1 MFNFPLAP
9 PQASNFAGEYDL
21 LFGIITF
28 LAVLFTVLVG
38 GLVLLFAIKYRRG
51 TTADRSRPVYENLR
65 FEVFSMVIP
74 TILGLGIFV
83 WGTRLFVNMRTPP
96 ADATELFVIG
106 KQWMWHVQHPDGTRE
121 NNTLHVP
128 LGRPVKLTMISQDV
142 IHAFYVP
149 AFRVQY
155 MVVPGRYTQ
164 MWFTPTQKG
173 EFHLFCNMYCG
184 TQHSEM
190 GGRVVVMEPR
200 AYSEWLSRNGE
211 QTPQLSVAQSGA
223 RLFNRMGCQNCHGAQ
238 DTLRGPT
245 LAGIF
250 NTPRKMSDGTVMRAD
265 ETYLREQ
272 ILRPNNHITQGYEN
286 TMLPYEGQLTED
298 QLLQLVAYIAG
309 GSGANQTLPATSS
322 YSQNTT
328 ELNSQIGGRAG
339 NNVNSLQ
346 YNSQRSDAT
355 PTMRNNNPAVGA
367 LAATPENERR

>member
-9 PQASNFAGEYDL
+9 PQASNFAGEYDA
-21 LFGIITF
+21 LFGLITF
-28 LAVLFTVLVG
+28 LTIVFTVAVG
-38 GLVLLFAIKYRRG
+38 GLVLLFAIRYRRG

-65 FEVFSMVIP
+65 FEVVSMVVP
-74 TILGLGIFV
+74 TMLGLGIFV
-83 WGTRLFVNMRTPP
+83 WGTKMFVNMRTPP

-128 LGRPVKLTMISQDV
+128 LGKPVKLTMISQDV

-149 AFRVQY
+149 AFRTQF

-200 AYSEWLSRNGE
+200 AYAEWLARNGE
-211 QTPQLSVAQSGA
+211 QTPQLSVAQAGQ
-223 RLFNRMGCQNCHGAQ
+223 RLFNRIGCANCHGAQ
-238 DTLRGPT
+238 DDVRGPT
-245 LAGIF
+245 LNGIY
-250 NTPRKMSDGTVMRAD
+250 NSARKMEDGSVLRAD
-265 ETYLREQ
+265 ETYLRES
-272 ILRPNNHITQGYEN
+272 ILRPHNHITQGYDK

-298 QLLQLVAYIAG
+298 QVLQLVAYLRG
-309 GSGANQTLPATSS
+309 GESLGNQTSTSA
-322 YSQNTT
+322 YSQNTSD
-328 ELNSQIGGRAG
+328 LNSQIGGRAG
-339 NNVNSLQ
+339 NNVNALQ

-355 PTMRNNNPAVGA
+355 PTLRNNNPAVGA

>member
-21 LFGIITF
+21 LFGVITF
-28 LAVLFTVLVG
+28 LTVVFTLLVA
-38 GLVLLFAIKYRRG
+38 GLVIAFAIRYRRG

-65 FEVFSMVIP
+65 FEVFSMVVP

-106 KQWMWHVQHPDGTRE
+106 KQWMWHIQHPDGTRE

-128 LGRPVKLTMISQDV
+128 IGKPVKLTMISQDV

-200 AYSEWLSRNGE
+200 AYSEWLARNGE
-211 QTPQLSVAQSGA
+211 NTPQLSIAQAGA
-223 RLFNRMGCQNCHGAQ
+223 RLFNKIGCVNCHGGQ
-238 DTLRGPT
+238 DNVKGPT
-245 LAGIF
+245 LNGIY
-250 NTPRKMSDGTVMRAD
+250 NTARTMTDGAVMRAD
-265 ETYLREQ
+265 ETYLREA
-272 ILRPNNHITQGYEN
+272 ILRPHNQITQGYEN

-298 QLLQLVAYIAG
+298 QVLQLITFIRDGAG
-309 GSGANQTLPATSS
+309 PNQVQGSSSS
-322 YSQNTT
+322 YSQGTS
-328 ELNSQIGGRAG
+328 EMDSRLGGREG
-339 NNVNSLQ
+339 NAVGALQ
-346 YNSQRSDAT
+346 YNSQRSDST
-355 PTMRNNNPAVGA
+355 PTLRNNTPAVGA